1 MNRKNSLEELLYEDT
16 KEKKTFYT
24 FIKEGRELLE
34 RTKEKR
40 EKKIDKLSTKKD
52 HWKGLEH
59 NEMDD

>member
-52 HWKGLEH
+52 H
-59 NEMDD
+59 